1 MSDIE
6 YCTIDFFNSLEASF
20 IDGSIQSDDRYSPR
34 ILSNTDPTC
43 NVLSVLKRELGS
55 CTSFDLSVAFIT
67 TSGIQVLAEL
77 LSELRE
83 RNIPGRVLTS
93 TYLSFNEPEALRKL
107 LEYPNIESRIYQGD
121 LHAKGYFFDKDG
133 LSTIIIGSSNLTQ
146 TALTCNKEWNVLFR
160 SFPKGDI
167 LNQTKREFSALW
179 NDKRTTRISKSWID
193 GYEKFLSECHR
204 ELKLA
209 KTEYSPSHTPTPE
222 IGLFTSTI
230 TPNSMQ
236 IQALDALEVLH
247 KRHEPRALLVSA
259 TGTGKTYL
267 SALEIERFKPKR
279 VLFVAHR
286 HRILSAS
293 RNSFKRVL
301 GDRYSYGLLGSSD
314 QKHATCLFAMVGAL
328 ADHLD
333 SFEPDEF
340 DYIIIDEAHRTGAKS
355 YQKILNFFKPI
366 FILGMTATPSRTDG
380 YDVYQLFNH
389 VIAYRITLQDALD
402 NEMLTPFHYYG
413 IADLSIDDETTT
425 DYSLFSKLTSET
437 RVEHIISK
445 IEEYSV
451 RKKDRKGLV
460 FCSRNDEAETLSRM
474 FNERNYRT
482 VAISG
487 KTPNEKRDAAIRQI
501 EEGQLDYIFSVDI
514 FNEGIDI
521 PSINQVIMLRK
532 TESAIVFVQQLGRGL
547 RKDPSKDY
555 TLVLDFIGNYQ
566 QNYLIPIA
574 LAGDRTYNKDNL
586 RKIVKEGSSIIPGCS
601 TVSFDKIAEKRIFK
615 SLEEGKFG
623 SAKLIRTEYEDL
635 HRLLGRIPSLNDFD
649 RNGSIDPMLIINKY
663 GSYPAFL
670 QKYEK
675 ECPFIFSKSKIE
687 YLKFISTKMASG
699 KHAED
704 LEILKRAIEKLSGVE
719 IDNVIGKKC
728 ALEIRSIVNVLS
740 GSYSN
745 GGKRLIKE
753 ADGDIKL
760 DPAFREA
767 LQDNWFKTCVVDVIN
782 FGLSRANSA
791 FKNKYKDTN
800 FVLNQKYTREEVC
813 RFLRWAKEPNYQNIG
828 GYYHDKETNTF
839 PVFVNYEKDPD
850 ISITTQYQD
859 RFISDNQIVCISKS
873 KRTLSSPEIVNLAN
887 SESNGMRCFLFL
899 RKNKKDK
906 DNGTEFYFLGE
917 MHPTGKFDQIKMADG
932 TTNAVEIH
940 YRLEDNVRGDLYDY
954 FLSGIE

>member
-1 MSDIE
+1 MK
-6 YCTIDFFNSLEASF
+6 
-20 IDGSIQSDDRYSPR
+20 
-34 ILSNTDPTC
+34 PT
-43 NVLSVLKRELGS
+43 E
-55 CTSFDLSVAFIT
+55 
-67 TSGIQVLAEL
+67 Q
-77 LSELRE
+77 
-83 RNIPGRVLTS
+83 
-93 TYLSFNEPEALRKL
+93 
-107 LEYPNIESRIYQGD
+107 
-121 LHAKGYFFDKDG
+121 
-133 LSTIIIGSSNLTQ
+133 
-146 TALTCNKEWNVLFR
+146 
-160 SFPKGDI
+160 
-167 LNQTKREFSALW
+167 
-179 NDKRTTRISKSWID
+179 
-193 GYEKFLSECHR
+193 
-204 ELKLA
+204 
-209 KTEYSPSHTPTPE
+209 
-222 IGLFTSTI
+222 
-230 TPNSMQ
+230 
-236 IQALDALEVLH
+236 
-247 KRHEPRALLVSA
+247 
-259 TGTGKTYL
+259 
-267 SALEIERFKPKR
+267 
-279 VLFVAHR
+279 
-286 HRILSAS
+286 
-293 RNSFKRVL
+293 
-301 GDRYSYGLLGSSD
+301 
-314 QKHATCLFAMVGAL
+314 
-328 ADHLD
+328 
-333 SFEPDEF
+333 
-340 DYIIIDEAHRTGAKS
+340 GAKS
-355 YQKILNFFKPI
+355 YQKILDFFKPK

-413 IADLSIDDETTT
+413 IADLSIDDEATT

-460 FCSRNDEAETLSRM
+460 FCSRNEEAETLSRM

-501 EEGQLDYIFSVDI
+501 EEGQLEYIFSVDI

-521 PSINQVIMLRK
+521 PSINQIIMLRK

-574 LAGDRTYNKDNL
+574 LAGDKTYNKDNL

-635 HRLLGRIPSLNDFD
+635 HRLLGRIPSLKDFD

-675 ECPFIFSKSKIE
+675 ECPFVFGKSKIE

-704 LEILKRAIEKLSGVE
+704 LEILKGAIEKLSGLE
-719 IDNVIGKKC
+719 INSAIGKKC
-728 ALEIRSIVNVLS
+728 ALEIRAIVNVLS

-753 ADGDIKL
+753 ANGSIEL
-760 DPAFREA
+760 DPDFREA
-767 LQDNWFKTCVVDVIN
+767 LQDNWFKTCVLDVIN

-813 RFLRWAKEPNYQNIG
+813 RFLRWTKEPNYQNIG

-873 KRTLSSPEIVNLAN
+873 KRTLSSPEIVNLAK

-932 TTNAVEIH
+932 ITNAVEIH
-940 YRLEDNVRGDLYDY
+940 YRLEDKVRGDLYDY

>member
-1 MSDIE
+1 MSAIE

-20 IDGSIQSDDRYSPR
+20 IDGSVQSDDRYSPR
-34 ILSNTDPTC
+34 ILSNNDPTR
-43 NVLSVLKRELGS
+43 NVLSVLKREFAS

-67 TSGIQVLAEL
+67 SSGIQILAEL
-77 LSELRE
+77 LSELKKRK
-83 RNIPGRVLTS
+83 IPGRILTS

-107 LEYPNIESRIYQGD
+107 LEYPNIEARIYQGD

-160 SFPKGDI
+160 SFPEGNI
-167 LNQTKREFSALW
+167 LHQTKEEFSALW
-179 NDKRTTRISKSWID
+179 NDNRTALISGSWID
-193 GYEKFLSECHR
+193 GYEAFLSEHCR
-204 ELKLA
+204 ELKIA
-209 KTEYSPSHTPTPE
+209 KAEYLPSCVLSPE
-222 IGLFTSTI
+222 KGAITSTI
-230 TPNSMQ
+230 KPNNMQ
-236 IQALDALEVLH
+236 IQALEALAILH
-247 KRHEPRALLVSA
+247 KRQEPRALLVSA

-267 SALEIERFKPKR
+267 SALEIERFKPNR

-286 HRILSAS
+286 QHILNAS
-293 RNSFKRVL
+293 QESFERVL
-301 GDRYSYGLLGSSD
+301 GSRYSYGLLGSSEE
-314 QKHATCLFAMVGAL
+314 KNVTCMFAMVGTL
-328 ADHLD
+328 ADRLD
-333 SFEPDEF
+333 SFKPGQF
-340 DYIIIDEAHRTGAKS
+340 DYIIIDEAHRAGAKS
-355 YQKILNFFKPI
+355 YQKILDFFKPK

-413 IADLSIDDETTT
+413 IADLSIDEETTS
-425 DYSLFSKLTSET
+425 DYSLFSKLTSAA
-437 RVEHIISK
+437 RVEHIINK

-451 RKKDRKGLV
+451 RKKDRKGLI
-460 FCSRNDEAETLSRM
+460 FCSRNEEAETLSKM
-474 FNERNYRT
+474 FNDHNYKT

-487 KTPNEKRDAAIRQI
+487 KTSNKDRDEAISKI
-501 EEGQLDYIFSVDI
+501 EAGQLDYIFSVDI

-521 PSINQVIMLRK
+521 PSINQIIMLRK

-601 TVSFDKIAEKRIFK
+601 TVSFDKISEKRIFK

-623 SAKLIRTEYEDL
+623 SAKLIRAEYEDL
-635 HRLLGRIPSLNDFD
+635 HRLLGRIPSLRDFD
-649 RNGSIDPMLIINKY
+649 SNGSIDPMLIINKY

-675 ECPFIFSKSKIE
+675 ECPYVFDKSKIE
-687 YLKFISTKMASG
+687 YLKFISTKMAAG

-704 LEILKRAIEKLSGVE
+704 LQVLKKLLDSLGKIE
-719 IDNVIGKKC
+719 IDSIIGKKC
-728 ALEIRSIVNVLS
+728 ALETNSVVNVLS

-745 GGKRLIKE
+745 GGKKLIKNE
-753 ADGDIKL
+753 NGTVEL
-760 DPAFREA
+760 DPSFRKA
-767 LQDNWFKTCVVDVIN
+767 LQDEWFRSCVLDIID
-782 FGLSRANSA
+782 FGLSRAKST
-791 FKNKYKDTN
+791 FKDKYKDTN

-813 RFLRWAKEPNYQNIG
+813 RLLRWTKEPNYQNIG

-839 PVFVNYEKDPD
+839 PVFVNYEKEPD

-859 RFISDNQIVCISKS
+859 RFIDDKQIICISKS
-873 KRTLSSPEIVNLAN
+873 KRTLSSPEIASL
-887 SESNGMRCFLFL
+887 SRSKDNGMRCFLFL

-917 MHPTGKFDQIKMADG
+917 IHPTGKFEQIKMADEA
-932 TTNAVEIH
+932 TNAVEIH
-940 YRLEDNVRGDLYDY
+940 YSLENKVRGDLYDY
-954 FLSGIE
+954 FLSNID